1 VFNKTTDWLNYL
13 LRDSRE
19 EEIEMTDAIILEAK
33 QVAMDVYKGMKDVAV
48 TYASEAEILQDMFD
62 AP

>member
-1 VFNKTTDWLNYL
+1 MFNKTTDWLNYL